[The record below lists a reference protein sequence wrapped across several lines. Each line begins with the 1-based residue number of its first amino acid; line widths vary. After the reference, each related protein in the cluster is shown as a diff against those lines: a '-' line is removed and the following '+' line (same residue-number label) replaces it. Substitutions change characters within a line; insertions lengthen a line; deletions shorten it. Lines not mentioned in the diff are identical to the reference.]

1 MGSVIDCWSKMVDI
15 VDMEEVDMV
24 EVARVEADKETF
36 MAQLENNSRKR
47 KSLIVE
53 EKARSRASKVFRD
66 ASQFF
71 DDDSNAEAEPTT
83 EEVVVEKEVLNCG
96 KVTVKQEI
104 SEQIALNVE
113 EVRTQ
118 LVQELLRETD
128 DVENNDKPVATVEEL
143 LVDSDDDFRI
153 EQLGV
158 AITDQAEK
166 NVDNLQKVIEYT
178 LDQKDK
184 EIKALM
190 KDAKEFKIRSSG
202 LEKENAMLKEQF
214 KNNVKVKQEVLED
227 GIEKTKNEYDN
238 RLKNIDEEREYLL
251 EEIKLKD
258 DELKIKEDE
267 LLKKDNELKQ
277 KNEEIKQANVNL
289 ERKVSQLQRML
300 GEKGKN
306 LQRSEEKTVSLQ
318 SRLERHLKKKPPQT
332 DIEKKLVDLENE
344 NDKLKDE
351 KLETE
356 KKFTDKENEMAK
368 LESSA
373 LAKLLESETLSE
385 KNALAEK
392 DMEEQKKT
400 FQKELLDMHTI
411 VKQMRNEKTSNEKLI
426 KTKDTKLRELSNE
439 VNTKKNKLKT
449 FKTTVEALEKKLTT
463 IEESSKI
470 TEEYKLDLESKIAE
484 TDDLLQNKDSLLNS
498 FETENKILREE
509 SSRKLNE
516 MENILKDKNRELEDV
531 IMQDLDIIEKDR
543 EEISN
548 LTSKIESMEN
558 EKRMDISESEEK
570 LLKKTDE
577 LEKTKSKCEMVRK
590 RLLEV
595 ANLKMEME
603 TKVNDLE
610 NTNFMLDMKVKESEE
625 KEVQNKTE
633 LTEFTNKVFLLEM
646 KVLEKED

>member
-1 MGSVIDCWSKMVDI
+1 MGIDCWSKMVDI

-47 KSLIVE
+47 KSLVVE
-53 EKARSRASKVFRD
+53 EEARSRASKVFRD

-83 EEVVVEKEVLNCG
+83 EEVVVEKEVLNRE
-96 KVTVKQEI
+96 KLTVKHEI
-104 SEQIALNVE
+104 SEQIAL
-113 EVRTQ
+113 
-118 LVQELLRETD
+118 
-128 DVENNDKPVATVEEL
+128 DVEKYDKAGATVEEL
-143 LVDSDDDFRI
+143 LVDSDEDFRI
-153 EQLGV
+153 EQLGD
-158 AITDQAEK
+158 AITVQAEK
-166 NVDNLQKVIEYT
+166 NVDNLQKVIKYT

-258 DELKIKEDE
+258 DELKVKEDE

-277 KNEEIKQANVNL
+277 KSEEIKQANVNL

-351 KLETE
+351 KLETD
-356 KKFTDKENEMAK
+356 KKFTEKENEMAK

-373 LAKLLESETLSE
+373 LAKLLESETL
-385 KNALAEK
+385 
-392 DMEEQKKT
+392 
-400 FQKELLDMHTI
+400 
-411 VKQMRNEKTSNEKLI
+411 
-426 KTKDTKLRELSNE
+426 
-439 VNTKKNKLKT
+439 
-449 FKTTVEALEKKLTT
+449 
-463 IEESSKI
+463 
-470 TEEYKLDLESKIAE
+470 
-484 TDDLLQNKDSLLNS
+484 
-498 FETENKILREE
+498 
-509 SSRKLNE
+509 
-516 MENILKDKNRELEDV
+516 
-531 IMQDLDIIEKDR
+531 
-543 EEISN
+543 
-548 LTSKIESMEN
+548 
-558 EKRMDISESEEK
+558 
-570 LLKKTDE
+570 
-577 LEKTKSKCEMVRK
+577 
-590 RLLEV
+590 
-595 ANLKMEME
+595 
-603 TKVNDLE
+603 
-610 NTNFMLDMKVKESEE
+610 
-625 KEVQNKTE
+625 
-633 LTEFTNKVFLLEM
+633 
-646 KVLEKED
+646 